1 MSDGSW
7 AAVEPHVVSNV
18 VVLLLLLGGA
28 AAFLAA
34 RRSRLWREAGDEIR
48 RRRPIALAVF
58 GLYVVVAMLDAVSW
72 VGGGEITAE
81 GNTLAQHRPRS
92 VLDRLFRADF
102 KERSYSAPLADVE
115 FYGGAPLEHPGAHLL
130 GTDILGRD
138 VLHLTLKGA
147 RVALLI
153 GGLTSLIVIPI
164 ALLMGVSAG
173 YFGGRIDDAVFFVV
187 STLASIPSLL
197 LLIALIMAL
206 GRGPVQVCVAMGV
219 TSWVGFCRI
228 VRGETFK
235 LRELDYVQAA
245 RALGVSEVRI
255 IFRHILPNLMHLV
268 VITFVLL
275 FSGLVLSEAIL
286 SYLGIGIDGSWGQMI
301 DQARDELARDPIV
314 WWNLAAASTALFA
327 LILAVNFIG
336 DAVRDIL
343 DPRTLKEGD

>member
-1 MSDGSW
+1 MN
-7 AAVEPHVVSNV
+7 EPLLEPYVVSNLV
-18 VVLLLLLGGA
+18 A
-28 AAFLAA
+28 AALLAVA
-34 RRSRLWREAGDEIR
+34 AVATAAVRRSPMWSRAGGELL
-48 RRRPIALAVF
+48 RRRPIAIATIALFVT
-58 GLYVVVAMLDAVSW
+58 VALLDSIAW
-72 VGGGEITAE
+72 VGGGRVEEA
-81 GNTLAQHRPRS
+81 NALAQSRPRS
-92 VLDRLFRADF
+92 VIDRLFAPDF
-102 KERSYSAPLADVE
+102 KEKSYSAPLADAE
-115 FYGGAPLEHPGAHLL
+115 FYGGSPLQHPGSHLL

-153 GGLTSLIVIPI
+153 GGLTSLIVIPL
-164 ALLMGVSAG
+164 ALLMGISAG
-173 YFGGRIDDAVFFVV
+173 YFGGRIDDIVFFVV

-197 LLIALIMAL
+197 LLIALIMVL
-206 GRGPVQVCVAMGV
+206 GRGPVQVCIAMGV
-219 TSWVGFCRI
+219 TGWVGFCRI

-245 RALGVSEVRI
+245 RALGVSEFGI
-255 IFRHILPNLMHLV
+255 ILRHILPNLMHLV

-314 WWNLAAASTALFA
+314 WWNLTAASSALFV
-327 LILAVNFIG
+327 LILSVNFVG

-343 DPRTLKEGD
+343 DPKTLGERE